1 MNAADERSKDQRR
14 LRVAGLCVLAFVL
27 AQAFQELAYD
37 FWIPAAQ
44 SPREQL
50 LNYLLP
56 IDQARALLIFGS
68 ILLLLVPFA
77 VIALRYVKTAPVVSI
92 LGLWFGAAFVGLEI
106 VHRSVDFFVIGM
118 KWVPQFQQA
127 APAEQDV
134 ILHRYA
140 MWNEMIQGW
149 FFPLMLSYL
158 LASCCFAF
166 VTAKERQGWYWLAPI
181 AYSLNALRLLG
192 RMLSTFA
199 GQAWLSDL
207 NDKLYFPVVFVINV
221 LLVLWFYSLARRS
234 SSAPAEV

>member
-1 MNAADERSKDQRR
+1 
-14 LRVAGLCVLAFVL
+14 
-27 AQAFQELAYD
+27 
-37 FWIPAAQ
+37 
-44 SPREQL
+44 
-50 LNYLLP
+50 
-56 IDQARALLIFGS
+56 
-68 ILLLLVPFA
+68 
-77 VIALRYVKTAPVVSI
+77 VVSI

-118 KWVPQFQQA
+118 KWAPQFKQA